1 VLRVLGLENDFSGRL
16 CEIKMR
22 RMINVLI
29 RFLEKSAARS
39 FDTGHFLPH

>member
-1 VLRVLGLENDFSGRL
+1 
-16 CEIKMR
+16 MR

-29 RFLEKSAARS
+29 RFSEKSAARS